1 MDLLYRN
8 ILLTHENVIKL
19 ADLGAA
25 KVIKESLAKTYT
37 GTVAYM
43 SPEQR
48 DGEIY
53 SFPTDIWYKFH
64 IEYKVFFV

>member
-25 KVIKESLAKTYT
+25 RVIEKSILANTYT
-37 GTVAYM
+37 GTVEYM
-43 SPEQR
+43 SPEQLKR
-48 DGEIY
+48 EY
-53 SFPTDIWYKFH
+53 SFPTDIWY
-64 IEYKVFFV
+64 